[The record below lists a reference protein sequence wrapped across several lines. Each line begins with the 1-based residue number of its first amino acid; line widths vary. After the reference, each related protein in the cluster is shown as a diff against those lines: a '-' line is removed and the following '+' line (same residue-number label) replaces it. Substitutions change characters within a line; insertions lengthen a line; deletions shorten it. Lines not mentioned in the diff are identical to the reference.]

1 MQSDI
6 DNPRS
11 EDNPIS
17 TDPGNMQVSDPIMPE
32 DTLVG
37 KEPVGPF
44 PIIVLLVWMVA
55 LSTATIYAL
64 IACLFPQ
71 VDTVR
76 NVWSVNLFGVKSAF
90 PQNVQ
95 PLALSLLA
103 GALGGQAYAMKS
115 FCWYV
120 GNRTLHWSWI
130 PRYLLSPTL
139 GAGMAFMFH
148 FIVTSGL
155 QGGQANANANPQV
168 TVGIGILVGLFYE
181 QAMEKLHQVA
191 TAFFAD
197 TPVGR
202 DRIAHQPPGKIVPVI
217 VKPAPD
223 APSSG
228 AQATDPILDLSQH
241 RPLKRPFR
249 RPEKDVSDGRMER
262 DIEPAQEQSST
273 ITAVVRTSTDT
284 LAIETTPVSGGMSD
298 PDGK

>member
-217 VKPAPD
+217 VKPAPN

-228 AQATDPILDLSQH
+228 AKATDPILDLSQH

>member
-1 MQSDI
+1 MQSDNDG
-6 DNPRS
+6 DNQ
-11 EDNPIS
+11 NP
-17 TDPGNMQVSDPIMPE
+17 TDSGNPLPGNPSMPE

-55 LSTATIYAL
+55 LSIATIYAL
-64 IACLFPQ
+64 MVCLFPQ
-71 VDTVR
+71 VDSVR
-76 NVWSVNLFGVKSAF
+76 NTWSVNLFGMKSAF

-155 QGGQANANANPQV
+155 QGGQANAANANPQV

-217 VKPAPD
+217 VKPDPNAPK
-223 APSSG
+223 PG
-228 AQATDPILDLSQH
+228 GQATDPILDLSQH

-249 RPEKDVSDGRMER
+249 HSEKDVSDGRMEG
-262 DIEPAQEQSST
+262 DHEPAQEDNST
-273 ITAVVRTSTDT
+273 VTAIVRTSTDT
-284 LAIETTPVSGGMSD
+284 LAIETTPVNSGMSD
-298 PDGK
+298 PDAK

>member
-1 MQSDI
+1 MQSDTDG
-6 DNPRS
+6 DNQIP
-11 EDNPIS
+11 
-17 TDPGNMQVSDPIMPE
+17 TDPGNAQSSDPTMPE

-55 LSTATIYAL
+55 LSIATIYAL
-64 IACLFPQ
+64 MACLFPQ
-71 VDTVR
+71 VDSVR
-76 NVWSVNLFGVKSAF
+76 NTWSVNLFGMKSAF

-130 PRYLLSPTL
+130 PRYLLSPIL
-139 GAGMAFMFH
+139 GSGMAFMFH

-155 QGGQANANANPQV
+155 QGGQANAANANPQV

-202 DRIAHQPPGKIVPVI
+202 DRITHQPPGKIVPVI
-217 VKPAPD
+217 VKPDPNAPK
-223 APSSG
+223 PG

-249 RPEKDVSDGRMER
+249 RSEKGVSDGRMEG
-262 DIEPAQEQSST
+262 DHEPAQEENST
-273 ITAVVRTSTDT
+273 VTAIVRTSTEAI
-284 LAIETTPVSGGMSD
+284 AIETTPVSGGMSD
-298 PDGK
+298 PDAK